1 MSTQRSMTVTE
12 TQQAEL
18 EALAALPDEK
28 IDTTALPEQT
38 DWSGA
43 RRGVLFPASRGGSVR
58 AVPA

>member
-1 MSTQRSMTVTE
+1 MKTQVSTTVTE

-43 RRGVLFPASRGGSVR
+43 RRGVFFRPTRK
-58 AVPA
+58 